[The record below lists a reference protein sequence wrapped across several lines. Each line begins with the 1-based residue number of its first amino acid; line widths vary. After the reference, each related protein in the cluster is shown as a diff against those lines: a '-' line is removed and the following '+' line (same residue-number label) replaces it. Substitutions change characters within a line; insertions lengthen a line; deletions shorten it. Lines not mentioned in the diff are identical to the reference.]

1 MFHYKQV
8 CTDPPPWITALMLPA
23 HCGSCQSISGHKQLV
38 LLQYHQIFHLKRLV
52 CNESAAVMLKDSL
65 LGDPGQ
71 PAVMVGKKRTVAVA
85 VLSMQGYL
93 SAKSVLHTLTT
104 TA

>member
-1 MFHYKQV
+1 MAVNSNLTCSIHHYR
-8 CTDPPPWITALMLPA
+8 
-23 HCGSCQSISGHKQLV
+23 HEQLV

-52 CNESAAVMLKDSL
+52 CNESAAIN
-65 LGDPGQ
+65 PGQ
-71 PAVMVGKKRTVAVA
+71 PAVMAGKKLRAAVA
-85 VLSMQGYL
+85 VLSTQGYL